1 MSSTV
6 ISEHESGNYKKLVI
20 SLDRDTRG
28 RHQIRVTWCGR
39 SRNGGWFE
47 QRSVSFLPSE
57 AVTVSCAL
65 DRAMDRLAGQR
76 GDNS

>member
-1 MSSTV
+1 MTSTV
-6 ISEHESGNYKKLVI
+6 IGEHESSGYKKIVVT
-20 SLDRDTRG
+20 LDRDPRG

-57 AVTVSCAL
+57 VVAVSCAL

-76 GDNS
+76 GDNA